1 MFNTVPTDGVTTT
14 VPWQSPAESP
24 LAFPCTF
31 RRAPLELELIE
42 LLPLTLALSQLTP
55 VQLDVVVLT
64 LMVTEV

>member
-1 MFNTVPTDGVTTT
+1 
-14 VPWQSPAESP
+14 
-24 LAFPCTF
+24 
-31 RRAPLELELIE
+31 LELELIE